1 VEKEVREAMSKFL
14 VTVIEKVRVLYEV
27 EAEAEVDIY
36 MGFPQ
41 IVHNSKELSS
51 VFDGSEIESI
61 REDQ

>member
-1 VEKEVREAMSKFL
+1 MEKEVRKAMSKFL

-27 EAEAEVDIY
+27 EAETEIEIY
-36 MGFPQ
+36 EGFPQ
-41 IVHNSKELSS
+41 IVHHGKELSS